1 MTDQY
6 SSTAAAPAAGDATR
20 TPGAPLLRVEDL
32 VVVLPSGATT
42 GTVIDKVSFAV
53 DAGRTTG
60 LIGESGSG
68 KTMSAM
74 SIVGLLPPGAET
86 AGRVSWRSEEL
97 LTAAARRIRQVRG
110 REIGVI
116 FQDPLAALNPIQTIG
131 RQVGEI
137 LRRGGKSRQQVRAR
151 VLELLERVGIPD
163 PHQRIDVYPHEMS
176 GGMRQRVMI
185 AMALAGEPQL
195 IIADEPTTALDVT
208 TQARILQLLADLRE
222 QEDLAMLL
230 VSHDLRVMAHV
241 ADDVVVMY
249 AGRVAERGPAR
260 EVLEH
265 PRHPYTRALA
275 NNVPAVSTK
284 SAIAEP
290 LQGAPA
296 NPFDRPTGCAFHPR
310 CPMAQDRC
318 RTEVPVLREVE
329 RGRFSACHFATEVAS

>member
-1 MTDQY
+1 MTD
-6 SSTAAAPAAGDATR
+6 
-20 TPGAPLLRVEDL
+20 LLQVEDL
-32 VVVLPSGATT
+32 EVALAGGGGE
-42 GTVIDKVSFAV
+42 GTVIDSVSFSVA
-53 DAGRTTG
+53 AARTTG

-68 KTMSAM
+68 KTMSSM
-74 SIVGLLPPGAET
+74 SIVGLLPAGAKT
-86 AGRVSWRSEEL
+86 SGRIAWKSENL
-97 LTAAARRIRQVRG
+97 LDAPARRLRQVRG
-110 REIGVI
+110 HEIGVI

-137 LRRGGKSRQQVRAR
+137 LRRGGMRRQEVRTK
-151 VLELLERVGIPD
+151 VLQLLDRVGIPD
-163 PHQRIDVYPHEMS
+163 PEQRIDVYPHEMS

-185 AMALAGEPQL
+185 AMALAGGPQL

-208 TQARILQLLADLRE
+208 TQARILKLLADLRE
-222 QEDLAMLL
+222 QEGVAMLL

-260 EVLEH
+260 EVLDK

-284 SAIAEP
+284 TAIAEP

-296 NPFDRPTGCAFHPR
+296 NPFDRPAGCAFHPR
-310 CPMAQDRC
+310 CPIARERC
-318 RTEVPVLREVE
+318 RTEVPQLREAE
-329 RGRFSACHFATEVAS
+329 PGRFSACHYASEVSS

>member
-1 MTDQY
+1 M
-6 SSTAAAPAAGDATR
+6 APAAAGPAPA
-20 TPGAPLLRVEDL
+20 PGAPLLQVEDL
-32 VVVLPSGATT
+32 EVVLPAGAGT
-42 GTVIDKVSFAV
+42 GTVLDRVSFVV
-53 DAGRTTG
+53 DAGSTTG

-86 AGRVSWRSEEL
+86 AGRIAWKSEDL

-116 FQDPLAALNPIQTIG
+116 FQDPLAALNPIETIG
-131 RQVGEI
+131 KQVGEI
-137 LRRGGKSRQQVRAR
+137 LRRGGMPRQQVRAR
-151 VLELLERVGIPD
+151 VLELLDRVGIPE
-163 PHQRIDVYPHEMS
+163 PEQRIDVYPHELS

-185 AMALAGEPQL
+185 ATALAGEPQL

-208 TQARILQLLADLRE
+208 TQARILRLLADLRDRE
-222 QEDLAMLL
+222 GVAMLL

-241 ADDVVVMY
+241 ADVVVVMY

-275 NNVPAVSTK
+275 HNVPAVSTK

-296 NPFDRPTGCAFHPR
+296 NPFDRPAGCAFHPR

-318 RTEVPVLREVE
+318 RTDVPVLREVE
-329 RGRFSACHFATEVAS
+329 PGRFSACHFAERVES

>member
-1 MTDQY
+1 MDE
-6 SSTAAAPAAGDATR
+6 
-20 TPGAPLLRVEDL
+20 LE
-32 VVVLPSGATT
+32 VVLSAGATT
-42 GTVIDKVSFAV
+42 GTVIDTVSFSV

-74 SIVGLLPPGAET
+74 SIVGLLPPGART
-86 AGRVSWRSEEL
+86 AGHVRWRTEDL
-97 LTAAARRIRQVRG
+97 LAAAPARLRQVRG

-116 FQDPLAALNPIQTIG
+116 FQDPLAALNPIQTVG
-131 RQVGEI
+131 KQVGEI
-137 LRRGGKSRQQVRAR
+137 LRRGGMPRQQVRVR
-151 VLELLERVGIPD
+151 VLELFDRAGIPE
-163 PHQRIDVYPHEMS
+163 PQQRIDMYPHQMS
-176 GGMRQRVMI
+176 GGLRQRVMI

-208 TQARILQLLADLRE
+208 TQARILRLLAELRE
-222 QEDLAMLL
+222 QEGMAMLL

-241 ADDVVVMY
+241 ADEVVVMY
-249 AGRVAERGPAR
+249 AGRVAERGPAD
-260 EVLEH
+260 EVLAH

-290 LQGAPA
+290 LRGTPA
-296 NPFDRPTGCAFHPR
+296 NPFDRPAGCAFHPR

-318 RTEVPVLREVE
+318 RSDVPALREVE
-329 RGRFSACHFATEVAS
+329 PGRFSACHFAGEVES

>member
-1 MTDQY
+1 M
-6 SSTAAAPAAGDATR
+6 AADEPTTPAT
-20 TPGAPLLRVEDL
+20 PLLQVEEL
-32 VVVLPSGATT
+32 EVALTGGANT
-42 GTVIDKVSFAV
+42 GTVIDSVSFSV

-74 SIVGLLPPGAET
+74 SIVGLLPSGAKT
-86 AGRVSWRSEEL
+86 SGRIAWQSENL
-97 LTAAARRIRQVRG
+97 LTAPARRLRQVRG
-110 REIGVI
+110 HEIGVI

-137 LRRGGKSRQQVRAR
+137 LRRGGMGRQDVRAK
-151 VLELLERVGIPD
+151 VLRLLDRVGIPD
-163 PHQRIDVYPHEMS
+163 PEHRIDVHPHEMS

-185 AMALAGEPQL
+185 AMALAGGPQL

-208 TQARILQLLADLRE
+208 TQARILQLLSDLRE
-222 QEDLAMLL
+222 KEGVAMLL

-275 NNVPAVSTK
+275 NNVPAVSRKT
-284 SAIAEP
+284 AIAEP

-296 NPFDRPTGCAFHPR
+296 NPFERPAGCAFHPR
-310 CPMAQDRC
+310 CPMARERC
-318 RTEVPVLREVE
+318 RTEVPELREVDP
-329 RGRFSACHFATEVAS
+329 GRFSACHFASEVRP

>member
-1 MTDQY
+1 
-6 SSTAAAPAAGDATR
+6 
-20 TPGAPLLRVEDL
+20 
-32 VVVLPSGATT
+32 
-42 GTVIDKVSFAV
+42 VSFSV

-74 SIVGLLPPGAET
+74 SIVGLLPPGART
-86 AGRVSWRSEEL
+86 SGRITWKSEDL

-110 REIGVI
+110 HEIGVI
-116 FQDPLAALNPIQTIG
+116 FQDPLSALNPIQTVG
-131 RQVGEI
+131 KQVGEI
-137 LRRGGKSRQQVRAR
+137 LRRGGMPRQQVRTR
-151 VLELLERVGIPD
+151 VLELLDRVGIPD
-163 PHQRIDVYPHEMS
+163 PPQRIDVYPHEMS

-208 TQARILQLLADLRE
+208 TQARILRLLAELR
-222 QEDLAMLL
+222 DADGMAMLL

-241 ADDVVVMY
+241 ADEVVVMY
-249 AGRVAERGPAR
+249 AGRVAERGPAG

-265 PRHPYTRALA
+265 PRHPYTKALA

-296 NPFDRPTGCAFHPR
+296 NPFDRPTGCPFHPR
-310 CPMAQDRC
+310 CPMARDVC
-318 RTEVPVLREVE
+318 RTDVPALREVE
-329 RGRFSACHFATEVAS
+329 PGRFSACHFAEEVEA

>member
-1 MTDQY
+1 M
-6 SSTAAAPAAGDATR
+6 
-20 TPGAPLLRVEDL
+20 EDL
-32 VVVLPSGATT
+32 VVVLPSGAGV
-42 GTVIDKVSFAV
+42 GTVLDKVSFEV

-74 SIVGLLPPGAET
+74 SIVGLLPPGAEAT
-86 AGRVSWRSEEL
+86 GRITWKSDDL
-97 LTAAARRIRQVRG
+97 LAASARRIRQIRG
-110 REIGVI
+110 HEIGVI

-131 RQVGEI
+131 KQVGEI
-137 LRRGGKSRQQVRAR
+137 LRRGGMPRQQVRAR

-163 PHQRIDVYPHEMS
+163 PEQRIDVYPHEMS

-185 AMALAGEPQL
+185 ATALAGEPQL

-208 TQARILQLLADLRE
+208 TQARILQLLADLRD
-222 QEDLAMLL
+222 QEGVAMLL

-241 ADDVVVMY
+241 ADDIVVMY

-260 EVLEH
+260 EVLEK

-290 LQGAPA
+290 LRGAPA
-296 NPFDRPTGCAFHPR
+296 NPFDRPAGCAFHPR

-329 RGRFSACHFATEVAS
+329 PGRFSACHFAEGVES

>member
-1 MTDQY
+1 MTDQ
-6 SSTAAAPAAGDATR
+6 
-20 TPGAPLLRVEDL
+20 LLQVEDL
-32 VVVLPSGATT
+32 DVVLPSGAGA
-42 GTVIDKVSFAV
+42 GTVLDGVSFAV

-74 SIVGLLPPGAET
+74 AIVGLLPPGAET
-86 AGRVSWRSEEL
+86 AGRITWRSDDL
-97 LTAAARRIRQVRG
+97 LAAAARRIRQVRG

-116 FQDPLAALNPIQTIG
+116 FQDPLAALNPIQTVG

-137 LRRGGKSRQQVRAR
+137 LRRAGRPRQQVRTR
-151 VLELLERVGIPD
+151 VLELLDRVGIPN
-163 PHQRIDVYPHEMS
+163 PEQRIDVYPHELS

-208 TQARILQLLADLRE
+208 TQARILRLLADLRD
-222 QEDLAMLL
+222 QEGMAMLL

-241 ADDVVVMY
+241 ADDIVVMY

-296 NPFDRPTGCAFHPR
+296 NPFDRPGGCAFHPR
-310 CPMAQDRC
+310 CPLAVDRC
-318 RTEVPVLREVE
+318 RTDVPVLREVE
-329 RGRFSACHFATEVAS
+329 TGRFSACHLAEKVES